1 MPKTRFGITFI
12 ITCLIIGLI
21 PMTVYSMPSGTNSK
35 IITENDNGKIISIK
49 NGDTFYLR
57 LNASPS
63 AGYLWKPILSNGLSL
78 LETNY
83 YPSEHINTFLFN
95 FSYKKYI
102 YNSIHLDL
110 SRFVRT
116 SRTIFFFPDISLTFW
131 LYDSIS
137 QFNFHPS
144 LRNKIQ
150 KNFFYKFYR
159 T

>member
-35 IITENDNGKIISIK
+35 IITENDDGKIISIK

-63 AGYLWKPILSNGLSL
+63 AGYLWKPNLSNGLSL

-83 YPSEHINTFLFN
+83 YPPEHRDKNKSHLYGGITVQEFKIKAVMRGNQQVRGI
-95 FSYKKYI
+95 YKK
-102 YNSIHLDL
+102 SWEKETGKEQT
-110 SRFVRT
+110 F
-116 SRTIFFFPDISLTFW
+116 SL
-131 LYDSIS
+131 
-137 QFNFHPS
+137 NVEVV
-144 LRNKIQ
+144 
-150 KNFFYKFYR
+150 
-159 T
+159 

>member
-1 MPKTRFGITFI
+1 MQSTP
-12 ITCLIIGLI
+12 
-21 PMTVYSMPSGTNSK
+21 
-35 IITENDNGKIISIK
+35 KIISKGPKPFIK
-49 NGDTFYLR
+49 LTYLGKYGWR
-57 LNASPS
+57 LC
-63 AGYLWKPILSNGLSL
+63 GEYSL
-78 LETNY
+78 LLILTIFTVKHY

-159 T
+159 TWSRC

>member
-83 YPSEHINTFLFN
+83 YPSEHRDKNKSHLYGGIAVQEFKIKAVMRGNQQVRGI
-95 FSYKKYI
+95 YKK
-102 YNSIHLDL
+102 SWEKETGKEQT
-110 SRFVRT
+110 F
-116 SRTIFFFPDISLTFW
+116 SL
-131 LYDSIS
+131 
-137 QFNFHPS
+137 NVEVV
-144 LRNKIQ
+144 
-150 KNFFYKFYR
+150 
-159 T
+159 